1 MNGSVYLSVCL
12 SSCLLLIVKP
22 WEDLKTGLLTGLQI
36 RPHAFTCFNVKRTT
50 DCLRSNI
57 HLPPSFIQRLSPA
70 MSQQIT
76 TLHIPYEACHPPTHS
91 HTAS

>member
-50 DCLRSNI
+50 DCLRSYGSRER
-57 HLPPSFIQRLSPA
+57 PSIILFFYALLSRDKDLL
-70 MSQQIT
+70 SRYFDIT
-76 TLHIPYEACHPPTHS
+76 KIVFS
-91 HTAS
+91 